1 MLAESHQYS
10 TILSTCSIVKHKPA
24 GWLGLKDREVEQW
37 LEVAGKEYECL
48 KTKQQEELRL
58 IKENVIHDADNN
70 GIRLTY
76 PITGYVTKL

>member
-1 MLAESHQYS
+1 M
-10 TILSTCSIVKHKPA
+10 
-24 GWLGLKDREVEQW
+24 
-37 LEVAGKEYECL
+37 KEYECI
-48 KTKQQEELRL
+48 KTEQQEELRL